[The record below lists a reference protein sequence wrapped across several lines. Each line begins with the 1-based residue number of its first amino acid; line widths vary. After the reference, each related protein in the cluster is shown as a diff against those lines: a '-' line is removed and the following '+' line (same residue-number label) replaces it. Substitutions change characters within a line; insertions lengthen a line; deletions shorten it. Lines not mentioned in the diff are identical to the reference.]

1 MSDKNLHHLSRRERQ
16 IMDVIYQLG
25 QATVTEVMDR
35 MPDPPS
41 YSAVR
46 ALMRVLEEK
55 SILRHHQDGPR
66 YVYTPTVSHAKAT
79 NSALTR
85 MLTTFFDGS
94 TERAVAA
101 LLDMSSSKLNQ
112 EELDRLAQ
120 LIEKAREEG
129 R

>member
-1 MSDKNLHHLSRRERQ
+1 MTDRKLGHLSRRERQ

-25 QATVTEVMDR
+25 RATVTEVMDR
-35 MPDPPS
+35 VPDPPS

-46 ALMRVLEEK
+46 AMMRVLEEK

-85 MLTTFFDGS
+85 MLTTFFNGS

-101 LLDMSSSKLNQ
+101 LLDMSSSKMNQ
-112 EELDRLAQ
+112 EELDRLAL
-120 LIEKAREEG
+120 LIEQAREDG
-129 R
+129 Q